1 MPDSKYEYDI
11 FISYAVED
19 RISIVTELVEKLKK
33 SGLRVWYAG
42 QELRVGKSIEEVIKE
57 GLNKSRYG
65 VVILTH
71 NYFTKDWP
79 RKELHA
85 LWGKS
90 DSFIIPIWHHLT
102 TEEVKGY
109 DPLLADKWGIES
121 SKGVNAITAEIISAI
136 EEHKKDEMPASN
148 QEQKV
153 KTKAFNPKVVVLTLF
168 IGMLG
173 FVIIWFFI
181 IKDLPSNELI
191 NETIENRIDALQT
204 KIINDHELEMSKKNG
219 VAATIQQI
227 TDYHER
233 YENIKAQYRN
243 EYYFKTGY
251 SEFNFKKNVEPAL
264 GVEIDHLAAYN
275 NFGFTYPNIFTI
287 DYLPSAH
294 TMDVKT
300 IFINTQPVKFEILAE
315 KETEDERYLV
325 EVKYENQIR
334 YISIDLI
341 YSKRS
346 DWIKRRVYTFQ
357 GLLPKE
363 TYRFEKEG
371 GQWVFVGL
379 D

>member
-1 MPDSKYEYDI
+1 MAYPKYKYDI

-19 RISIVTELVEKLKK
+19 KISIVTELVEKLER
-33 SGLRVWYAG
+33 SGLKVWFAG
-42 QELRVGKSIEEVIKE
+42 QELRVGKSIQEVIKE
-57 GLNKSRYG
+57 GLNNSRYG

-79 RKELHA
+79 KKELHA

-90 DSFIIPIWHHLT
+90 DSFIIPIWHNMT
-102 TEEVKGY
+102 TEEVKRY
-109 DPLLADKWGIES
+109 DPLLADKWGVES
-121 SKGVNAITAEIISAI
+121 SKGIDVIIKEILKAIQENKQELSAI
-136 EEHKKDEMPASN
+136 VDSKRTN
-148 QEQKV
+148 LIQKTSF
-153 KTKAFNPKVVVLTLF
+153 KTVLTFTSTGILA
-168 IGMLG
+168 L
-173 FVIIWFFI
+173 VALWFFLI
-181 IKDLPSNELI
+181 RDLPPNSLVVSS
-191 NETIENRIDALQT
+191 IESRIEVMQS

-219 VAATIQQI
+219 VAATIQQV

-275 NFGFTYPNIFTI
+275 NFGFTYPNIFAI
-287 DYLPSAH
+287 DYLPSPH

-300 IFINTQPVKFEILAE
+300 IFINTQQVKFEIMTE
-315 KETEDERYLV
+315 KKTEDERYLV

-334 YISIDLI
+334 YISVDLT

-346 DWIKRRVYTFQ
+346 DWAKRREYTFQ

-363 TYRFEKEG
+363 TYRFAKEG
-371 GQWVFVGL
+371 GQWVFVGIN
-379 D
+379 